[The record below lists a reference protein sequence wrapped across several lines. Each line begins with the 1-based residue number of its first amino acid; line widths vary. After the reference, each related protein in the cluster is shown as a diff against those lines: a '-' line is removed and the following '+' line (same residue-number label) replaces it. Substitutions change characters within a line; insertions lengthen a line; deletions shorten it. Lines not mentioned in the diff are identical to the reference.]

1 MRWHVIGRT
10 HARGHGGRGGHAA
23 HARRTCRHPVTVHFL
38 KRLEH
43 IGSEWIV
50 LFPGLGTQLSISR
63 LDVFLFHWNRPLRL
77 QVYKDLSDDAIFF
90 SSKPSSPLQRLGR
103 LMRSYRCIAALK
115 AAEASSSI
123 VSYMLIKEKRWFCKW
138 SPINQ
143 ISIFPQGKNN
153 RRKVSLFWLAT
164 ILKWCSRRS
173 PSLGRLLLARPVKW
187 KCDQFSGSRFASKI
201 LLLCSF
207 LMQSCAL
214 SQIIYSVSEATS

>member
-23 HARRTCRHPVTVHFL
+23 HTRRTCRHPVTVHFL

-143 ISIFPQGKNN
+143 ISIFSS
-153 RRKVSLFWLAT
+153 RKKQSPKSFSFLASHHFENDAAEAQKLWPAARETSKVKMWSIFWLAF
-164 ILKWCSRRS
+164 C
-173 PSLGRLLLARPVKW
+173 
-187 KCDQFSGSRFASKI
+187 
-201 LLLCSF
+201 
-207 LMQSCAL
+207 
-214 SQIIYSVSEATS
+214 